1 MKCPKCDH
9 QQETRSS
16 CMSCGIVFEKYFEI
30 QERRKQKPDPPTENK
45 PEIES
50 VEQQQS
56 DLYKSFSQKDEDKVN
71 EGGLYAIRQ
80 AWFLP
85 WKSVTNLSFGALS
98 FLFGLMI
105 ILLAKYDLMGGNS
118 NILWIT
124 HTVNLVFHEAG
135 HMIFAIFGNNILMIF
150 GGSLNQILIPLII
163 AGSFWVRRDT
173 LGFAF
178 ALFWCFENFL
188 DVAVYMAD
196 ARALQLP
203 LIGGLGDDAHDW
215 RNLFFRFGLID
226 QDIVIA
232 GRTAFV
238 GWCGMIGTWIW
249 LTWHWWRATPGG
261 QRPQEK

>member
-1 MKCPKCDH
+1 MKCPKCGH
-9 QQETRSS
+9 QQEALSS
-16 CMSCGIVFEKYFEI
+16 CLSCGIVFEKYFEI
-30 QERRKQKPDPPTENK
+30 QERRKQKSAPPIENK
-45 PEIES
+45 PETES
-50 VEQQQS
+50 VEQQES
-56 DLYKSFSQKDEDKVN
+56 DLYKAFSQTDDVPV
-71 EGGLYAIRQ
+71 EGGIYAFRQ

-85 WKSVTNLSFGALS
+85 WRPVTNLSFGALS
-98 FLFGLMI
+98 FLFGLMM

-118 NILWIT
+118 KILWIT

-163 AGSFWVRRDT
+163 AGAFWVRRDT

-232 GRTAFV
+232 GRTTFV
-238 GWCGMIGTWIW
+238 GWCGMIGTWMW
-249 LTWHWWRATPGG
+249 LTWHWAGNAR
-261 QRPQEK
+261 KK

>member
-1 MKCPKCDH
+1 MKCPKCGH
-9 QQETRSS
+9 QQETCNS
-16 CMSCGIVFEKYFEI
+16 CQSCGIVFAKYFEI
-30 QERRKQKPDPPTENK
+30 QERRKQKSAPAVESKSEQGDPK
-45 PEIES
+45 L
-50 VEQQQS
+50 S
-56 DLYKSFSQKDEDKVN
+56 DPFKTSPLTNYDVVI
-71 EGGLYAIRQ
+71 GGGIYAIRQ

-85 WKSVTNLSFGALS
+85 WRPVTNLSFGALS
-98 FLFGLMI
+98 FLFGLM
-105 ILLAKYDLMGGNS
+105 LFLFAKYDLMAGDS
-118 NILWIT
+118 KILWMT

-135 HMIFAIFGNNILMIF
+135 HMIFAIFGNNILTIF
-150 GGSLNQILIPLII
+150 GGSLNQVLIPLII
-163 AGSFWVRRDT
+163 AGAFWVRRDT

-226 QDIVIA
+226 QDTLIA

-238 GWCGMIGTWIW
+238 GWCGMIATWMW
-249 LTWHWWRATPGG
+249 LAWHWRAGNAHK
-261 QRPQEK
+261 E